1 MTYRWIFV
9 AMTLIFLSI
18 FLSLNNIWALCLLL
32 YWLIRLLMIKD
43 KKLLFI
49 VGIVSLIFV
58 VRNCKNDEES
68 RIDETIDTAVLFIK
82 PTTYSIDGDQ
92 LKFEGYID
100 QFDEMIVA
108 HHTIP
113 TESDKNT
120 LKELEAIV
128 IKVKGE
134 LKEPSENRNIN
145 QFNYKT
151 YLKRKGIFYQFKVN
165 ELQPINEDIKLPLNI
180 QLDYLRYKMK
190 QFVMRI
196 FDGPVL
202 GYIQALIF
210 ANIDAMDIEIVDL
223 YRSLGIIHLIS
234 ISGLHIDLLIN
245 TVKGLLRTLRVSR
258 ERSLLAIIITLP
270 IYLFIAGAGVS
281 VFRAVVSNILQ
292 STVKVCNIKLS
303 KSDCWSITMIIA
315 LLINPSNIY
324 SIGFQLSYALS
335 GLLILLSENHTLDK
349 YRSLTQMVIVNI
361 LVNMI
366 SIPIITYHFYEYPL
380 SAFFINL
387 IYVPI
392 FSMVLFPLVVL
403 TFFVG
408 LLFKQM
414 NISLFLT
421 VLTNT
426 IITFSEK
433 VLHSLTSYDL
443 LTIVPGRLTLT
454 SYLVLT
460 ISIVIVLIK
469 INQLKSKWLYF
480 GIVLY
485 LISLNSNSLSP
496 MNYIYMI
503 DVGQGDSV
511 MIKAPFSNKAVL
523 IDTGGQFSWTK
534 KEPWQERKKKYT
546 LAENEIIPTLK
557 SFGINEIERLYLTHG
572 DFDHVGE
579 LGNLI
584 KLIPIK
590 EIVATES
597 ALNSELLKPLV
608 TQSKK
613 IYKAANVPSIEQYKS
628 IDLALLHPIKADED
642 SNDTSLVIYT
652 KIGENGWLFTGDLEE
667 TGEQI
672 LMKQYPKMSVDILKV
687 GHHGSRTSSS
697 EIFIDFYN
705 PKTALISVGENNRYN
720 HPNNEVIERLERQ
733 GTVIYRTDEDGGVLY
748 RYSHYEIINRL
759 FNPFI
764 TVK

>member
-1 MTYRWIFV
+1 MKYRWIFV
-9 AMTLIFLSI
+9 ALTLIFLSI

-32 YWLIRLLMIKD
+32 YWLIRLLVIKD
-43 KKLLFI
+43 KKILFI

-58 VRNCKNDEES
+58 VRTWQSDQAS
-68 RIDETIDTAVLFIK
+68 RIDENIDTAVLFIK
-82 PTTYSIDGDQ
+82 PTTYTIDGDQ

-100 QFDEMIVA
+100 QFDERVVVQY
-108 HHTIP
+108 TIP
-113 TESDKNT
+113 TERDKNNLKKLET
-120 LKELEAIV
+120 LIV
-128 IKVKGE
+128 KVKGE
-134 LKEPSENRNIN
+134 LKEPRENSNIN

-151 YLKRKGIFYQFKVN
+151 YLNRKGIFYQFKVN
-165 ELQPINEDIKLPLNI
+165 ELQPINEDIKLPLGI
-180 QLDYLRYKMK
+180 LIDYLRFKMI
-190 QFVMRI
+190 QFVMHI

-202 GYIQALIF
+202 EYIQALIF
-210 ANIDAMDIEIVDL
+210 ANIDAMDIQIVDL

-245 TVKGLLRTLRVSR
+245 IVKRLLRILRVSR
-258 ERSLLAIIITLP
+258 ERSSLMVIITLP

-292 STVKVCNIKLS
+292 SIVKVWNIKLS
-303 KSDCWSITMIIA
+303 KSDCWSITMIMA
-315 LLINPSNIY
+315 LLINPGIVY
-324 SIGFQLSYALS
+324 SIGFQLSYVLS
-335 GLLILLSENHTLDK
+335 GLLIIISEIHILDK
-349 YRSLTQMVIVNI
+349 YRPLAQVVVVNI
-361 LVNMI
+361 LVTMV
-366 SIPIITYHFYEYPL
+366 SIPIITYHFFEYPL

-392 FSMVLFPLVVL
+392 FSTVLFPFIIT
-403 TFFVG
+403 TFIIG

-414 NISLFLT
+414 GISLLLMG
-421 VLTNT
+421 LTNI

-433 VLHSLTSYDL
+433 VLHSLTSYNL
-443 LTIVPGRLTLT
+443 LTIVPGRLAFT

-460 ISIVIVLIK
+460 IAVVTVLTK
-469 INQLKSKWLYF
+469 IGQVKSKWLYLGF
-480 GIVLY
+480 ALY
-485 LISLNSNSLSP
+485 LVCLNSNHLSP
-496 MNYIYMI
+496 MGYVYMI
-503 DVGQGDSV
+503 DVGQGESM

-523 IDTGGQFSWTK
+523 IDTGGQFSWSEK
-534 KEPWQERKKKYT
+534 DPWQERQKKYT
-546 LAENEIIPTLK
+546 LAENEIVPTLK

-579 LGNLI
+579 LENLI

-590 EIVATES
+590 EIVATEC
-597 ALNSELLKPLV
+597 ALNSDVLKPLV
-608 TQSKK
+608 TQSEK
-613 IYKAANVPSIEQYKS
+613 IYRVANVPSVEQFKS
-628 IDLALLHPIKADED
+628 IDLALIHPIKTVED

-652 KIGENGWLFTGDLEE
+652 KLGKDGWLFTGDLEE

-672 LMKQYPKMSVDILKV
+672 LMKQYPKLSVDILKV

-697 EIFIDFYN
+697 EMFIDFYN

-720 HPNNEVIERLERQ
+720 HPNKEVIERLEHQ

-748 RYSHYEIINRL
+748 RYSNFEIINRL